1 MSEVE
6 RLKCVN
12 ELYEGNSFI
21 SIVGINETT
30 ETKLINYI
38 RILHIINLLLR
49 RMDLPI
55 EHLSFLANLAKNM
68 KYQTPWDGDGLIV
81 NTLYKLCFFLQTSIP
96 NDEELNKAFNEP
108 LEPGS
113 LQKEVNNIIALL
125 DTKNI

>member
-81 NTLYKLCFFLQTSIP
+81 NTLYKLCFLQ
-96 NDEELNKAFNEP
+96 
-108 LEPGS
+108 
-113 LQKEVNNIIALL
+113 NIITLVVKFIYLTFEYSYLSPCICIASSINSSIFFL
-125 DTKNI
+125 